1 VRRVALLALCAVLSQ
16 SGCSAMFASLQS
28 HNSRGTSCMDEP
40 AFPAIDLVGGSIG
53 AVALVYTGTA
63 EESPGW
69 LAIPGAF
76 MLSGLIA
83 SFTVYACRNPD
94 PDDRGDGVA
103 QPAPKVRPGYDLPPD
118 NVIPERTSEESEVR
132 DATLEERGMTIPV
145 YTPPAPVTEP
155 PPKKEPATEKPRPI
169 ACRIN
174 PLTQCPDGWS
184 CVLTDG
190 DHGTCRLDSEF
201 SRPKTQ
207 PPGS

>member
-1 VRRVALLALCAVLSQ
+1 MALLALCVLLSQ
-16 SGCSAMFASLQS
+16 SGCSAMVASLQS

-40 AFPAIDLVGGSIG
+40 ALPVIDLVGGSIG
-53 AVALVYTGTA
+53 AVAMVYTGTA

-69 LAIPGAF
+69 LVVPGVF

-94 PDDRGDGVA
+94 PEERGDGVA
-103 QPAPKVRPGYDLPPD
+103 EPAPKIRPGYDLPPD
-118 NVIPERTSEESEVR
+118 NVIPEDRRAAEPDVR

-145 YTPPAPVTEP
+145 SVPSGRVDDP
-155 PPKKEPATEKPRPI
+155 PPKKAPATEKPKPI
-169 ACRIN
+169 TCRIN
-174 PLTQCPDGWS
+174 PLTQCPEGWS

-190 DHGTCRLDSEF
+190 DHGVCRLDSDF

-207 PPGS
+207 LPGS